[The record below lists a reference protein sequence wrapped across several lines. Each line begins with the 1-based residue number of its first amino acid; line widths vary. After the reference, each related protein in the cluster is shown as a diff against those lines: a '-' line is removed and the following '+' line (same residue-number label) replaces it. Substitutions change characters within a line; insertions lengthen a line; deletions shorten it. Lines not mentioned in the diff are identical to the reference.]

1 MYIPVWNI
9 STQETPM
16 NRPYEKLSAALIIGL
31 GALAAAPASAVPLF
45 ADVVA
50 IVDESG
56 SMSGEHSW
64 LGGMIT
70 SLDSQLNSH
79 GLTSNQFGLVGFG
92 ASSGH
97 GIGGHSHLVGGSQ
110 FGTAAQFSTATGGL
124 VVSGSQEDGY
134 SGINTANGYSFR
146 AGSARNYILVTD
158 EDRDVFDGT
167 LSYSGILTSLTSTNT
182 LLNAVINASFRCG
195 DNSTAL
201 GMTSNGTGYKADGA
215 GGYTTCSGATANS
228 GFGTTIADYVNL
240 ALASGGAAW
249 DLNQL
254 RAGGLTADSFT
265 NAFVDIKVTEITQQV
280 PEPASLALMGLGLAG
295 IGMARRKKA

>member
-1 MYIPVWNI
+1 
-9 STQETPM
+9 M
-16 NRPYEKLSAALIIGL
+16 NKTYEKLSASLIIAL
-31 GALAAAPASAVPLF
+31 GALAAAPASAGPLF

-56 SMSGEHSW
+56 SMSGEHAW

-70 SLDSQLNSH
+70 SLDTQLNSH

-92 ASSGH
+92 ASGSGGH
-97 GIGGHSHLVGGSQ
+97 AIGGHSHLVGGSQ
-110 FGTAAQFSTATGGL
+110 FGTSAQFATAASGL
-124 VVSGSQEDGY
+124 VISGSQEDGY
-134 SGINTANGYSFR
+134 SGIDTANGYSFR

-158 EDRDVFDGT
+158 EDRDVFNGA
-167 LSYSGILTSLTSTNT
+167 LSYSGILSSLTSTNT
-182 LLNAVINASFRCG
+182 LLNAVVNASFRCG

-201 GMTSNGTGYKADGA
+201 GMTSDGTGYKADGA
-215 GGYTTCSGATANS
+215 GGYTTCSGATAFS
-228 GFGTTIADYVNL
+228 GSGTTIADYVNL

-254 RAGGLTADSFT
+254 RAGGNTATSFT